1 MRIDRFNSER
11 SAISIGTVNRV
22 FWTIDNI
29 DIILKEN
36 PDKDLYFRVWINP
49 ELVWT
54 EKLQN
59 NSITD
64 WDIKE
69 TNRIYLDLDLRK
81 ASPKEL
87 SDEDIR
93 SMAMVLKQKIDE
105 HPLFKQRSW
114 IVFSGNGLHVHY
126 IWDYIAIIPDVYAN
140 IVQKFYE
147 LFDREIIKTTEE
159 LSFCLTDKSNKN
171 ISRLMRIPGSY
182 NQRKKF
188 PELGPVLVEVLYEQ
202 DNKCDYLQ
210 SYDKYLW
217 ELSIPMIDTDK
228 EYETYSDSEKRIYKN
243 MRKEFISYIC
253 KKTGLYLQPDGRN
266 FGGWNNPD
274 NKAFFLHEKVNKL
287 IITEDSP
294 YLKKPSSWSYY
305 TFVTLVMHLEDLSRE
320 DACRFIMKNYE
331 KKRISKG
338 LNIFSPRDID
348 FWERY
353 RFTRWVDKLDENLGR
368 FHTGNLILCVG
379 KSWMGKTEF
388 CFHMAIANALI
399 GNETAYITLEMKAE
413 DLVKRTARQQAMINK
428 LERSDKD
435 ITDEKKEVFTKYY
448 KEIGGIKHLK
458 IVSVDD
464 ETTIDIVEKD
474 IIELHSMWVALFFLD
489 NLGFF
494 TWWTDELERFADISR
509 RLKMLTNAYPISII
523 LIHHI
528 KKTLSV
534 NEYKPGTSNDIRW
547 SQKLLD
553 DADKV
558 VQVWRNTDKK
568 LTDPVEKQTV
578 YLLIHKDREFWE
590 FGEVEF
596 YFRDGKY
603 YSVCEF

>member
-1 MRIDRFNSER
+1 MWIDRFRSEH

-22 FWTIDNI
+22 LWTID
-29 DIILKEN
+29 DIERITKEN
-36 PDKDLYFRVWINP
+36 PDKDLYFRVWVNP

-93 SMAMVLKQKIDE
+93 SMAMILKQKIDE

-126 IWDYIAIIPDVYAN
+126 IWDYIAISPDVYAN

-182 NQRKKF
+182 NQRKKY

-202 DNKCDYLQ
+202 DCQCDYLQ

-217 ELSIPMIDTDK
+217 GLSIPMIDTDK

-266 FGGWNNPD
+266 FGWWNNPN

-287 IITEDSP
+287 IMTDESP
-294 YLKKPSSWSYY
+294 YLPKPANGSYH
-305 TFVTLVMHLEDLSRE
+305 TFVSLVMQLESISNK
-320 DACRFIMKNYE
+320 DACTYILDNHKPAQE
-331 KKRISKG
+331 TKW
-338 LNIFSPRDID
+338 LTIFRWWKID
-348 FWERY
+348 FGQKYKFSWGL
-353 RFTRWVDKLDENLGR
+353 DKIDNELGR
-368 FHTGNLILCVG
+368 FHTSQMILFVG
-379 KSWMGKTEF
+379 KAGMWKTEF
-388 CFHMAIANALI
+388 SFHMAKENAI
-399 GNETAYITLEMKAE
+399 RGNKVAYMSLEMKAA
-413 DLVKRTARQQAMINK
+413 DLVIRSARQYARINK
-428 LERSDKD
+428 LERSDK
-435 ITDEKKEVFTKYY
+435 TLTEEQKEDFTKHYNY
-448 KEIGGIKHLK
+448 IVDIKNLE
-458 IVSVDD
+458 IVSFDD
-464 ETTIDIVEKD
+464 ETTIDVVEKY
-474 IIELHSMWVALFFLD
+474 ILELHSKWTDLFFID
-489 NLGFF
+489 NLWFF
-494 TWWTDELERFADISR
+494 TWGEELERFAEISR
-509 RLKMLTNAYPISII
+509 KLKMLTNTYPISII

-528 KKTLSV
+528 KKTLAV
-534 NEYKPGTSNDIRW
+534 NEYKPGTSNDIRGN
-547 SQKLLD
+547 QKLVD
-553 DADKV
+553 DCDKV
-558 VQVWRNTDKK
+558 LQIRRNTDKK
-568 LTDPVEKQTV
+568 LTDPVERQTA

-596 YFRDGKY
+596 YFKDGKY